1 MGTPNM
7 GDFADREL
15 PSQPEKGK
23 TKITGK
29 IKDL

>member
-1 MGTPNM
+1 MRAPNL
-7 GDFADREL
+7 GDFADIEL
-15 PSQPEKGK
+15 SSQPEKGK